1 MAEFRLTGGKRES
14 QRLLAKSRD
23 AATVLRIA
31 HAKARALG
39 LRELRIGYYAD
50 ATLGRVLIVHCK
62 PALWSELKAARET
75 LD

>member
-1 MAEFRLTGGKRES
+1 MFRVTAGERGA

-39 LRELRIGYYAD
+39 LDELRIGYYAD
-50 ATLGRVLIVHCK
+50 ATLSRVLIVHCK
-62 PALWSELKAARET
+62 PSLWSELKQARLS

>member
-14 QRLLAKSRD
+14 QRLLAKDSD

-39 LRELRIGYYAD
+39 LQELRIGYYAD
-50 ATLGRVLIVHCK
+50 ATISRVLIVHCK
-62 PALWSELKAARET
+62 PALWSELKQARAA